1 MTKVSKCLIEGVVES
16 ATSREVK
23 LLLSCKK
30 SLTIL
35 ADSNVYM
42 RRFVFTFLIL
52 LFTCGMQPVRG
63 AALRF
68 MNYTSADGLSSNTV
82 LSMIQDRDGFI
93 WIGTTNGLNRF
104 DGCTFKVYKRSEGL
118 PDNQINALE
127 ADNAGRLWI
136 GTSRGL
142 CLMEGQ
148 KIKVCSTD
156 GYVRALLCD
165 TDGYLWVTYNDWRVE
180 KIDISDESFP
190 VLARSTYGT
199 GLVEGDYYYNQ
210 LYADARGDIWIGGRM
225 VAGKKVI
232 DRQTAQLNEYEGS
245 ICLGSFAPGRNG
257 GLIAFNDFTTM
268 LQQFDGTRFVNI
280 GSMPVAH
287 CRLLRDG
294 QGRLWA
300 AGYSG
305 ITIVDEDDPINSEV
319 LRHETSDPFSPGPSE
334 YYCVLQDRHGN
345 IWFGGDKGIAVY
357 TRLINMVENH
367 LQGDNI
373 TALLEASDGRMW
385 VGTKEANVTSL
396 YEDSQGCIYTGYW
409 ELGKGFDRFDP
420 STGLTRRYVLRGE
433 ILPLQDK
440 VYSGDLIGANWYNG
454 FMEDSR
460 GNFWCI
466 TWEGYGLNL
475 FDRTKGEF
483 MPPRWLSPFKRPTPD
498 VDSPTYVSSRLGSCA
513 IEDSKGRLYYGT
525 TFAGL
530 NIIDPDTRLVRKYI
544 TDDYITDLAKTPD
557 DRVYAGTRHGLF
569 VLSDGDST
577 GWMADGMNINSVET
591 DSNGRIWAGTDEGLI
606 FIDTDSTYGKVP
618 SWIGISQDIF
628 SERVSCPLHDGSLA
642 FGGSSGYD
650 TFNPDTLIAASSG
663 MHLRA
668 CDFTLEGGHLQL
680 SFSVTD
686 IPLCRHVEYR
696 YKLEGYDSDWI
707 STTWRQA
714 KVNYSGLAPGR
725 YTLKVG
731 CTDVFGRWE
740 HGDELSLPIVIR
752 PPLLLRWP
760 FIIFYLLVAGS
771 LLWLFVWLR
780 ERNLRNEKARLEE
793 AVNIKTSELRAEI
806 ETRNR
811 FFSIISHDLKNP
823 VTGVAQLASQL
834 SANIETLDHE
844 SLKSGVDTLRDVS
857 SNTWD
862 MLEDLLLW
870 AVSQNDMI
878 KAGIRQ
884 FPLDEIINRSLS
896 NVSDRA
902 RTKGVGIEKQI
913 PDGLMVSCDRQLL
926 VTVLRNILEN
936 AVKYSYPGGTVTVL
950 AVDSGSATEIS
961 VNDRGPG
968 ISPDKLDDLF
978 RIDKMHSTEGTMGE
992 KGTGLGL
999 IISRELLLRM
1009 GAGISVRNNPE
1020 GGCSITVTLKN
1031 Q

>member
-1 MTKVSKCLIEGVVES
+1 M
-16 ATSREVK
+16 
-23 LLLSCKK
+23 
-30 SLTIL
+30 
-35 ADSNVYM
+35 YM
-42 RRFVFTFLIL
+42 RRFVLTFLIV
-52 LFTCGMQPVRG
+52 LFSCGVPPVWG
-63 AALRF
+63 AAPRF

-82 LSMIQDRDGFI
+82 LSMLQDRDGLI

-104 DGCTFKVYKRSEGL
+104 DGCTFKVYKRSDGL

-127 ADNAGRLWI
+127 ADNDGRLWI
-136 GTSRGL
+136 GTSKGL

-148 KIKVCSTD
+148 EINVCRAD

-165 TDGYLWVTYNDWRVE
+165 NEGFLWVTYNDWRVE

-190 VLARSTYGT
+190 VVARSSYGT

-210 LYADARGDIWIGGRM
+210 LYADARGDIWIGGRL
-225 VAGKKVI
+225 VAGKKII
-232 DRQTAQLNEYEGS
+232 DRQTAQLQEYEGS
-245 ICLGSFAPGRNG
+245 GCIGSFAPGRNG
-257 GLIAFNDFTTM
+257 GLIGFNDFTTM
-268 LQQFDGTRFVNI
+268 LMAFDSNRFVNI
-280 GSMPVAH
+280 GPMPVSH
-287 CRLLRDG
+287 CRLLRDS

-300 AGYSG
+300 AGYGG
-305 ITIVDEDDPINSEV
+305 ITIVDENDPIKSEV
-319 LRHETSDPFSPGPSE
+319 FRHESSDPFSPGPSE
-334 YYCVLQDRHGN
+334 YYCVLQDREGN
-345 IWFGGDKGIAVY
+345 IWFGGDKGIAVH
-357 TRLINMVENH
+357 TRIMNLVENRR
-367 LQGDNI
+367 QGDNI

-385 VGTKEANVTSL
+385 VGTKETNITSL

-409 ELGKGFDRFDP
+409 EFGKGFDRYDP
-420 STGLTRRYVLRGE
+420 ATGVTRRYVLRGE

-454 FMEDSR
+454 FLEDSR
-460 GNFWCI
+460 GNLWCI

-483 MPPRWLSPFKRPTPD
+483 LSPVWLSPFKRPTPD
-498 VDSPTYVSSRLGSCA
+498 VDKPEYVSSRLGSCA

-530 NIIDPDTRLVRKYI
+530 NIIDPDTRLVRKFI
-544 TDDYITDLAKTPD
+544 TDDNITDLALVAD
-557 DRVYAGTRHGLF
+557 DRVYAGTHRGLF
-569 VLSDGDST
+569 VLSDGDSA
-577 GWMADGMNINSVET
+577 GWMADGMKINSVEA
-591 DSNGRIWAGTDEGLI
+591 DRNGRIWAGTDEGLI
-606 FIDTDSTYGKVP
+606 FLDTGSTCGKVP
-618 SWIGISQDIF
+618 AWIGISQDIF
-628 SERVSCPLHDGSLA
+628 SERVSCPLHDGALA

-663 MHLRA
+663 LHLRI
-668 CDFTLEGGHLQL
+668 CDFTHEGGHLQL

-686 IPLCRHVEYR
+686 IPVARHVEYR
-696 YKLEGYDSDWI
+696 YMLAGHDKEWI
-707 STTWRQA
+707 PTTWQQT
-714 KVNYSGLAPGR
+714 KVNYSGLTPGR
-725 YTLKVG
+725 YMLKME

-740 HGDELSLPIVIR
+740 HGDQLSVPIVIR

-760 FIIFYLLVAGS
+760 FIILYLLVAGT

-780 ERNLRNEKARLEE
+780 ERNLRIEKARLEE
-793 AVNIKTSELRAEI
+793 AVNVKTSELRAEI

-834 SANIETLDHE
+834 SANIETLDHD

-857 SNTWD
+857 KSTRD

-878 KAGIRQ
+878 KAEIQ
-884 FPLDEIINRSLS
+884 QVPLEEIIDRSLS

-902 RTKGVGIEKQI
+902 KTKGVGIEKQM
-913 PDGLMVSCDRQLL
+913 PKGLTVSCDRQLL

-968 ISPDKLDDLF
+968 ISPDKLNDLF

-1009 GAGISVRNNPE
+1009 GAGISVRNLPQ
-1020 GGCSITVTLKN
+1020 GGCSFTVTLNK